1 MWSYGVR
8 RRGGRIVY
16 RYCGRRRERRGI
28 VLLAVIAISLLVI
41 GCTFYV
47 RDFYRA
53 DDAALAAMQSDN
65 QVTVEQTDCAAV
77 FMPQEPSAGL
87 IFYPGGK
94 VEYTAYAP
102 LMRELA
108 EEGILCVLTE
118 MPLNL
123 AVLDVNAAEGIPEQ
137 YPEVTNWYIGG
148 HSLGGSMAASYVAD
162 HGDTY
167 EGLVLLASYSTKDL
181 RDTNLRVLSVYGSED
196 GVLNQEKYRENK
208 VNLPDSAVEILV
220 DGGNHACFGSYGEQE
235 GDGATLISPEKQVE
249 ETVEQIVEFF
259 EG

>member
-1 MWSYGVR
+1 M
-8 RRGGRIVY
+8 Y
-16 RYCGRRRERRGI
+16 RYRGRRRERKTI
-28 VLLAVIAISLLVI
+28 LLVAATMLLLLI
-41 GCTFYV
+41 LVLGCGFYV
-47 RDFYRA
+47 RDFYHA
-53 DDAALAAMQSDN
+53 DETARAAMKSDDR
-65 QVTVEQTDCAAV
+65 VSVELTDGMAV
-77 FMPQEPSAGL
+77 FRPENLAETGFV
-87 IFYPGGK
+87 FYPGGK
-94 VEYTAYAP
+94 VEYSAYAP

-108 EEGILCVLTE
+108 EQGILCVLTE